1 MEKPR
6 APGPLQMVFSITA
19 GTAGA
24 TGAVPAP
31 TRAVPRELVV
41 SEMSYHSDALRPVLV
56 GPAAQAGVL
65 TPDEL
70 LRLNN
75 I

>member
-6 APGPLQMVFSITA
+6 ASGPLQMVFSITA
-19 GTAGA
+19 GGNSAQM
-24 TGAVPAP
+24 VP
-31 TRAVPRELVV
+31 RARPRELVV
-41 SEMSYHSDALRPVLV
+41 SEMSYHADALRPVLA
-56 GPAAQAGVL
+56 GPEVQAGVL

-75 I
+75 VQGTA